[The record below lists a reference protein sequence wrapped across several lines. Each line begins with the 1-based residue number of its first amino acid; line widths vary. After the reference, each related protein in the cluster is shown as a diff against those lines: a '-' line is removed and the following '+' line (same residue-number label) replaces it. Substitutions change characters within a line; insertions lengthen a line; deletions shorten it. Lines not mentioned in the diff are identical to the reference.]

1 MNKKTITA
9 GRLLD
14 ERLNCR
20 YVQLFC
26 YVGTYNVK
34 SIDYDTMN
42 NRYVV
47 RSDGSV
53 QSDFASTEIHE
64 AAIACSELPTD

>member
-1 MNKKTITA
+1 MSQKTITP
-9 GRLLD
+9 GQLLD

-34 SIDYDTMN
+34 SIDFDTMN

-47 RSDGSV
+47 KLDGTI
-53 QSDFASTEIHE
+53 QSDFANTEVHE
-64 AAIACSELPTD
+64 AAIAYSELPTD